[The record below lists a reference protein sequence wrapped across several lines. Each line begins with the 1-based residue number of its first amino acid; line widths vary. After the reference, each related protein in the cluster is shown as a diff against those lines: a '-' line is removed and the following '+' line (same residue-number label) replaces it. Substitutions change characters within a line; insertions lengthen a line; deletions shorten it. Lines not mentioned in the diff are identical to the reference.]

1 MAVTKSA
8 ISFGMI
14 YIPISLQK
22 TNRDTSISFNQLSK
36 ETNER
41 IKYVKTCP
49 NCTKELK
56 SDEIIKGYE
65 FEKGRYVTFEK
76 DELERI
82 KSKKD
87 KTIHILHFA
96 KMSDIDQIY
105 FEKDYYAVP
114 QVGGEKAFE
123 LFRQAMFTKKVIA
136 IAKTVMGTKEELVAL
151 YPTKEGIVTK
161 ILFYQEE
168 INPYPA
174 YNRSQADKTE
184 LQMAKSLIDN
194 MMKPFDPSKYRDEYQ
209 AKLRD
214 AIQAKIEGQSIVNV
228 DNEQPQTAVDLM
240 DALSQTLAM
249 TENNPP
255 TTNPS

>member
-1 MAVTKSA
+1 MVATKSA

-49 NCTKELK
+49 NCTTELK
-56 SDEIIKGYE
+56 SDDIIKGYE
-65 FEKGRYVTFEK
+65 FEKGRYVTFDK

-96 KMSDIDQIY
+96 KMSDINQIY

-114 QVGGEKAFE
+114 QTGGEKAFE

-151 YPTKEGIVTK
+151 YPTKDGIVSK

-174 YNRSQADKTE
+174 YNRVQVDKTE

-194 MMKPFDPSKYRDEYQ
+194 MMESFDASKYKDEYQ
-209 AKLRD
+209 AKLRQ

-228 DNEQPQTAVDLM
+228 DSEKPQTAVDLM

-249 TENNPP
+249 TENNQPS
-255 TTNPS
+255 TNPS